1 MKYKHYMDRTL
12 IYIKCNNHSYNTIC
26 DKNLIGAFRVHFHGK
41 AITAELSPNKFF
53 RNIFF
58 VDAHRLLISFNINC
72 ILYVI
77 IMQNY
82 ISDEYSSR
90 N

>member
-12 IYIKCNNHSYNTIC
+12 IYIKCNNHSNNTIC

-41 AITAELSPNKFF
+41 ALTAELSSNEFF

-58 VDAHRLLISFNINC
+58 VDAFTDSKFHLIL
-72 ILYVI
+72 ILFVI
-77 IMQNY
+77 IMQ
-82 ISDEYSSR
+82 YSR
-90 N
+90 

>member
-41 AITAELSPNKFF
+41 AITAELSPNEFF
-53 RNIFF
+53 RNIF
-58 VDAHRLLISFNINC
+58 LLMLTESKFHLIVNVYN
-72 ILYVI
+72 
-77 IMQNY
+77 M
-82 ISDEYSSR
+82 
-90 N
+90 